1 MNQLSWLS
9 EQLAKGFHRI
19 GQIEIL
25 HGDQKPANDRSDVTY
40 VLCHELDIEVVKST
54 KGLPADF
61 IIATGPD
68 RARELSTYSPEN
80 EYRFTKGQIG

>member
-40 VLCHELDIEVVKST
+40 VLCHELDIEVVK
-54 KGLPADF
+54 
-61 IIATGPD
+61 
-68 RARELSTYSPEN
+68 
-80 EYRFTKGQIG
+80 